1 MTISTTGRFATD
13 RPERYLKQLA
23 SHLGRKLE
31 VGTDGDATT
40 ILMGE
45 ATARLVAGAGSLD
58 VGIESPADRDGYRL
72 MGVVGGHLDKF
83 GEREGLTFTWDD
95 AALAQAARD
104 AREEFLRR
112 RREEE
117 AAAAAE

>member
-1 MTISTTGRFATD
+1 MTISTTGSFATD

-45 ATARLVAGAGSLD
+45 GIARLTCSGGAIAVTVD
-58 VGIESPADRDGYRL
+58 SPVDADGHRL
-72 MGVVGGHLDKF
+72 MGVIGSHLEGF
-83 GEREGLTFTWDD
+83 GSKEGLAFTWDD
-95 AALAQAARD
+95 AALAQAALD

-112 RREEE
+112 RREEA